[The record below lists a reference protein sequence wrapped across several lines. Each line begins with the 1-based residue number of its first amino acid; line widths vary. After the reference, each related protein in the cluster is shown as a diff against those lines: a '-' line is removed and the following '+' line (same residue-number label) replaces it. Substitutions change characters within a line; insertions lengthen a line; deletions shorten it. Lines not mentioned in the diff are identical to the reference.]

1 MRNPLDSYG
10 PQEDNDAPMGPGRGG
25 PDPFRWL
32 QWLQLALTTALLVLF
47 VSQVMSFRDVNRKI
61 ARLHERIDLLDNN
74 RLLETRPAIE
84 RNSTE
89 IEQRLQKLENAVRD
103 LAAENIASP
112 SGDKEIPAFQLPP
125 PPRLLP

>member
-1 MRNPLDSYG
+1 
-10 PQEDNDAPMGPGRGG
+10 
-25 PDPFRWL
+25 
-32 QWLQLALTTALLVLF
+32 
-47 VSQVMSFRDVNRKI
+47 MSFRDVNRKI